1 MKTKIT
7 AKLMLTV
14 LLMLL
19 GTATLAGVAMAG
31 GIADQRSALNGTVLA
46 DQLAVVGQ
54 AVREGDV
61 LVKVQTISGSSV
73 AARASSDGTV
83 RQVLV
88 RPGER
93 VSAGQVVVQLETR

>member
-31 GIADQRSALNGTVLA
+31 GLADQRRALNGTVLA
-46 DQLAVVGQ
+46 EQLAVVGQ

-61 LVKVQTISGSSV
+61 LVKVQTISGASV

-93 VSAGQVVVQLETR
+93 VAAGQVVVQLETR